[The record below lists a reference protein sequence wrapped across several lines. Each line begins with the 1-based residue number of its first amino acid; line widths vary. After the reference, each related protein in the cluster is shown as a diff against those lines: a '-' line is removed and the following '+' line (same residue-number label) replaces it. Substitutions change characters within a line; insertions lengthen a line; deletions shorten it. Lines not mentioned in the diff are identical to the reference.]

1 MQEYGFSAKFS
12 DFFGNPPIP
21 YSDCF
26 PKLSSFKRTYTR
38 NTGAGDT
45 GSGLTA
51 QGVRIFTCHFYTN
64 CWRTSSQIG
73 PSTEWAMHRPKDS
86 TTRFDGSYASH
97 MAFEAYSISNWRSF
111 NHPQF
116 NLGRRSDLWLKTEK
130 RQLKIYQFPDISSV
144 KELLFMEKAIEETKI
159 MHRKGAFQE
168 WKRKLKGR
176 G

>member
-64 CWRTSSQIG
+64 CRRTSSQIG

-111 NHPQF
+111 NYPRF
-116 NLGRRSDLWLKTEK
+116 SLRRSSDLWFKTEK
-130 RQLKIYQFPDISSV
+130 RQKMVARTGIEPVTHGFSV
-144 KELLFMEKAIEETKI
+144 RCSTNWATPPLGITAVWE
-159 MHRKGAFQE
+159 
-168 WKRKLKGR
+168 
-176 G
+176 